1 MFSCAAEVLHLLADA
16 RELAVASLPG
26 EEQVAAAAAGKDEL
40 KQAAKRVRE
49 SRRKP
54 RSESAAIPRQE
65 AAGSEDTV
73 ESLQHRVATL
83 TVWVAGTKFAV
94 SHHLRWRTR
103 QRLCGFA
110 RNHRDIPESDSD
122 QALTAGGLSSR
133 PVLRRCR
140 RHVGASIR
148 FAEPVDVRVG
158 G

>member
-54 RSESAAIPRQE
+54 RSESAAVPRQE

-73 ESLQHRVATL
+73 ESLRHRVA
-83 TVWVAGTKFAV
+83 
-94 SHHLRWRTR
+94 
-103 QRLCGFA
+103 
-110 RNHRDIPESDSD
+110 
-122 QALTAGGLSSR
+122 ALTAENAALRQQVAALQQQLLARAGG
-133 PVLRRCR
+133 
-140 RHVGASIR
+140 ADQT
-148 FAEPVDVRVG
+148 ADVSAPF
-158 G
+158 